1 MADEPMRFQWPP
13 FDKQLQLQ
21 IVNHS
26 LGFHTEGVDGHA
38 IQEIYYPPDTWGRG
52 RQDHEWEMKRSER
65 RGGPY
70 GARLRSVYAE
80 VQWQRF
86 ANRDFRLFCQF
97 GAISAH
103 LRAEIIERQ

>member
-1 MADEPMRFQWPP
+1 M
-13 FDKQLQLQ
+13 
-21 IVNHS
+21 
-26 LGFHTEGVDGHA
+26 
-38 IQEIYYPPDTWGRG
+38 GRG
-52 RQDHEWEMKRSER
+52 RQDHEIAWKMKRSEK

-86 ANRDFRLFCQF
+86 VNRDFRLFCQF

-103 LRAEIIERQ
+103 LRAEIIERRDVKVLKTRSYFDCSRARSELR